1 MDAYFTDPDDDPLT
15 YTAAASGQAGTVTAL
30 ASGDTVWL
38 VPGAAGT
45 ATVTVTATD
54 RGGLSATQTIA
65 VTVAVSAGPRSD
77 REVLEV
83 FYNSTGGDGW
93 TNRTNWKTSAPLDEW
108 FGVTVDAEGRVTE
121 LELYANELMGP
132 IPTTVGQLVN
142 LRTLNLGLNGLTG
155 PIPNAVADLTNLRSL
170 NLSGNA
176 LTGSIPAAAAN
187 LTNLRSLNLGKNDLS
202 GPAPSWLGNLDRLVL
217 LDLSGNGLTGPIPQT
232 LGRLTNLGWLDLSWN
247 GLTGPIPSALENL
260 ENLGYLR
267 LHFNDLTGPLPAWL
281 GNLVKLRWLHLHY
294 NWGLSGPL
302 PAGLVNL
309 PELDS
314 IDIFITQSCASAAW
328 REWLET
334 IEFTGRL
341 CETRADVT
349 IDVAVFHTPAAR
361 EEAGGTAAIAAVID
375 LMVAETNQA
384 YAESGVNHRLR
395 LVERSEVQYAETG
408 DSYVDSDRLRNPAD
422 GHMDEVHA
430 VRDQVGADLV
440 HLIANNTDV
449 SGLADTPGPFG
460 LTRHSAGGGTFAHEL
475 GHNLGLLH
483 DRNPAYDQPAHP
495 AYGYVNQ
502 PGLAPGAAQSRRWST
517 IMAYQAQ
524 CSRAYTRC
532 PRLLRFSNPRQH
544 YNGDPLGVPH
554 GAGSGVIGAADAA
567 AVLNV
572 TAPMVALW
580 RDRPTAVNRPPNASG
595 VLPDRA
601 LSLPATLVVDVSAAF
616 VDPDGDALTYT
627 VSLSSPDVVAVMAA
641 GARLTLTAVSEGTAT
656 IRVTATDPGG
666 LSATQA
672 FRVTVEARV
681 RAPFTDDPIVP
692 GVTPVKA
699 VHFTELRT
707 RVDALRSAAGLARF
721 SWSDPALRVG
731 VTPVRRVHLLELRS
745 ALAQAYRASGRA
757 SPRWTDTSPTTG
769 PTPIRAL
776 HLTELRAA
784 VLALE

>member
-1 MDAYFTDPDDDPLT
+1 M
-15 YTAAASGQAGTVTAL
+15 
-30 ASGDTVWL
+30 
-38 VPGAAGT
+38 
-45 ATVTVTATD
+45 
-54 RGGLSATQTIA
+54 
-65 VTVAVSAGPRSD
+65 
-77 REVLEV
+77 
-83 FYNSTGGDGW
+83 
-93 TNRTNWKTSAPLDEW
+93 
-108 FGVTVDAEGRVTE
+108 
-121 LELYANELMGP
+121 
-132 IPTTVGQLVN
+132 
-142 LRTLNLGLNGLTG
+142 
-155 PIPNAVADLTNLRSL
+155 
-170 NLSGNA
+170 
-176 LTGSIPAAAAN
+176 
-187 LTNLRSLNLGKNDLS
+187 S
-202 GPAPSWLGNLDRLVL
+202 GPAPLWLGNLDRLER

-232 LGRLTNLGWLDLSWN
+232 LGRLTNLESLDLSWN

-260 ENLGYLR
+260 DNLRYLR

-281 GNLVKLRWLHLHY
+281 GNRVKLRWLHLHY

-328 REWLET
+328 REWLKT

-408 DSYVDSDRLRNPAD
+408 DSYVDADRLTNPAD
-422 GHMDEVHA
+422 GHMDQVHA

-517 IMAYQAQ
+517 IMAYQTQ

-532 PRLLRFSNPRQH
+532 QGLLRFSNPRQH

-580 RDRPTAVNRPPNASG
+580 RDRPPAVNRSPNASG

-627 VSLSSPDVVAVMAA
+627 VSSSSPDVVAVMAA

-681 RAPFTDDPIVP
+681 RAAFTDDPIVP

-707 RVDALRSAAGLARF
+707 RIDALRSAAGLARF
-721 SWSDPALRVG
+721 SWSDPALRAG
-731 VTPVRRVHLLELRS
+731 VTRVRRVHLLELRS
-745 ALAQAYRASGRA
+745 ALAEAYRAAGRA
-757 SPRWTDTSPTTG
+757 APRWTDASPAPG
-769 PTPIRAL
+769 STPIQAL
-776 HLTELRAA
+776 HVTELRAA